1 MKSNFKLKGFM
12 GSNEFAIMTYDLKIG
27 DNSFLPVIT
36 AAKRIACV
44 SLVVALLGGWSI
56 GKVYAQDDAAKP
68 DHTKQIR
75 VVVAPPDKSPGD
87 VIAIPPFTSWTVS
100 MERSAENP
108 KEPLNSGDVAE
119 WLHKV
124 SNLNGLQTTDIQPWH
139 IVITYDQFDEDGDN
153 VHSGVVDELWAN
165 PKKYKISY
173 KSDNLNQT
181 DYATEQGLFRLGDQR
196 WPNPAE
202 MQVRAEI
209 IDPFSF
215 ASKLRG
221 LTSSSEENTFGTH
234 TLHCVAFKKTGGISV
249 SNQYCFEQGASVLRY
264 VRGQGWDQTAYNDI
278 ILFNGRNVAQ
288 QVDVTNGGK
297 PFLKLTV
304 KTLEPITQLD
314 EKDFTPPDNAV
325 SLIGKRVTGVPRQP
339 VKISFPEWP
348 ESLRQQHFIIGLQ
361 IVIGKDGHVVSA
373 QAVSGPSDAYKAA
386 ENAVRKWVF
395 EPYLVLGEPSE
406 VETKVQLSNQ

>member
-1 MKSNFKLKGFM
+1 M
-12 GSNEFAIMTYDLKIG
+12 GSNKFAIMTRNTK
-27 DNSFLPVIT
+27 NSNSSLPYAIM
-36 AAKRIACV
+36 AAKKIAPV
-44 SLVVALLGGWSI
+44 SLIVVLLGGWST
-56 GKVYAQDDAAKP
+56 GRLHAQDNAVSP
-68 DHTKQIR
+68 DHTKQIQ
-75 VVVAPPDKSPGD
+75 VVVAPSEKSSDD

-100 MERSAENP
+100 MERNAETP
-108 KEPLNSGDVAE
+108 KEPLTSGDVAE

-124 SNLNGLQTTDIQPWH
+124 SSLNGLQSSDIQPWH
-139 IVITYDQFDEDGDN
+139 IVIAYDQFDEDGDN
-153 VHSGVVDELWAN
+153 VHSGVVEELWAN

-173 KSDNLNQT
+173 KSDALSQT

-202 MQVRAEI
+202 IQVRAEI
-209 IDPFSF
+209 VDPFSF

-234 TLHCVAFKKTGGISV
+234 TLHCVAFKKAGGISV
-249 SNQYCFEQGASVLRY
+249 SNQYCFEQGSSVLRY
-264 VRGQGWDQTAYNDI
+264 VRGQGWNQTAYNDI
-278 ILFNGRNVAQ
+278 ISFKGRSVAQ
-288 QVDVTNGGK
+288 QVKVTNGGK

-339 VKISFPEWP
+339 VKMSFPEWP

-373 QAVSGPSDAYKAA
+373 QAVSGPPDAYKSA
-386 ENAVRKWVF
+386 EAAVRKWVF

>member
-1 MKSNFKLKGFM
+1 
-12 GSNEFAIMTYDLKIG
+12 
-27 DNSFLPVIT
+27 
-36 AAKRIACV
+36 
-44 SLVVALLGGWSI
+44 
-56 GKVYAQDDAAKP
+56 
-68 DHTKQIR
+68 
-75 VVVAPPDKSPGD
+75 
-87 VIAIPPFTSWTVS
+87 
-100 MERSAENP
+100 MERNAETP

-124 SNLNGLQTTDIQPWH
+124 SSLNGLQSADIQPWH

-153 VHSGVVDELWAN
+153 VHSGVVEELWAN

-173 KSDNLNQT
+173 KSDALTQT
-181 DYATEQGLFRLGDQR
+181 DYATDQGLYRLGDQR

-202 MQVRAEI
+202 IQVRAEI
-209 IDPFSF
+209 VDPFSF

-249 SNQYCFEQGASVLRY
+249 SNQYCFEQSSSVLRY
-264 VRGQGWDQTAYNDI
+264 VRGQGWDQTTYNDI
-278 ILFNGRNVAQ
+278 ISFRGRSVAQ
-288 QVDVTNGGK
+288 QVNVTNGGK

-304 KTLEPITQLD
+304 KALEPITQLD
-314 EKDFTPPDNAV
+314 ENDFTPPNNAV
-325 SLIGKRVTGVPRQP
+325 SLIGKRVTGVLRQP
-339 VKISFPEWP
+339 VKMSFPEWP

-361 IVIGKDGHVVSA
+361 IVIGQDGHVVSA
-373 QAVSGPSDAYKAA
+373 QAISGPADAYKSA

>member
-1 MKSNFKLKGFM
+1 M
-12 GSNEFAIMTYDLKIG
+12 GSNEFAIMKPGTKNSDIPFLHAIMTPKKIA
-27 DNSFLPVIT
+27 S
-36 AAKRIACV
+36 V
-44 SLVVALLGGWSI
+44 SLAAVLLGGWST
-56 GKVYAQDDAAKP
+56 GRLHAQDNAATP
-68 DHTKQIR
+68 DHTTQIR
-75 VVVAPPDKSPGD
+75 VIVAPPDKSSSD

-100 MERSAENP
+100 MERNAENP

-124 SNLNGLQTTDIQPWH
+124 SNLNGLQSADIQPWH

-153 VHSGVVDELWAN
+153 VHSGVVEELWAN

-173 KSDNLNQT
+173 KSDILNQT

-202 MQVRAEI
+202 MQVRTEI
-209 IDPFSF
+209 VDPFSY

-221 LTSSSEENTFGTH
+221 VTSSSEENTFGTH
-234 TLHCVAFKKTGGISV
+234 TLQCVAFKKTGGISV
-249 SNQYCFEQGASVLRY
+249 SNQYCFEKGSSVLRY

-278 ILFNGRNVAQ
+278 ISFNARNVAQ
-288 QVDVTNGGK
+288 QVVVTNGGK
-297 PFLKLTV
+297 PFLKLNV

-339 VKISFPEWP
+339 VKMSFPEWP

-361 IVIGKDGHVVSA
+361 IVIGKDGHVVNA
-373 QAVSGPSDAYKAA
+373 QAVSGPPDAYKSA
-386 ENAVRKWVF
+386 ENAVRKWIF